1 MKKLYVILKAALGG
15 FLGVFFGHDNVHL
28 LGLPRPPRTV
38 CAAICTVVSEYTDS
52 CGVYHSGLRDAGTGT
67 MDLAKE
73 NVIL

>member
-1 MKKLYVILKAALGG
+1 MKKLYGILKAALGC
-15 FLGVFFGHDNVHL
+15 FLGVFLGRQPVHL

-38 CAAICTVVSEYTDS
+38 CAAIRTVVSEYTDS
-52 CGVYHSGLRDAGTGT
+52 CGAYHSGLRDAGTGN

>member
-1 MKKLYVILKAALGG
+1 MKKLYGILKTALGG
-15 FLGVFFGHDNVHL
+15 GPRCVFGHDNVHL

-38 CAAICTVVSEYTDS
+38 CATICTVVSEYTDS
-52 CGVYHSGLRDAGTGT
+52 CGAYHSGLRDAGTGN